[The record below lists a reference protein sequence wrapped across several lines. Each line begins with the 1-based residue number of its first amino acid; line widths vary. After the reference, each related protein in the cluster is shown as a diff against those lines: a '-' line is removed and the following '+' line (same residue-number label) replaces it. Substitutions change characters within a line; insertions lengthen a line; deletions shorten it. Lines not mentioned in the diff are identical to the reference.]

1 MNYKILIILCLAV
14 ICFLNNLL
22 INFDVLQEITE
33 NVEVATLLIDKAADV
48 KPKKYLKMLYRY
60 LVYYVYFYD
69 PCSQLTVFELITLG
83 G

>member
-1 MNYKILIILCLAV
+1 MNYKILIMVFLAI
-14 ICFLNNLL
+14 ICFINNLM

-33 NVEVATLLIDKAADV
+33 NVEVTALLIDKAADV
-48 KPKKYLKMLYRY
+48 KPLNYFKMLYRY